1 MKHDFLSD
9 VERDYLK
16 RYEVK
21 DNQFIEV
28 EKEVKEEYIDYTEE
42 YDDFYWEEL
51 KKRKEEERQKWYK
64 KLREERFSHNDEW
77 WKERKSTIKTMV
89 EEGILP
95 NYILH
100 HLEVIDNIYEIS
112 KIC

>member
-1 MKHDFLSD
+1 MKNDFLSD

-28 EKEVKEEYIDYTEE
+28 EKEVKEDYIDYTEE

-64 KLREERFSHNDEW
+64 MLREERLSHDDKW
-77 WKERKSTIKTMV
+77 WKDRKSGIKAMV
-89 EEGILP
+89 EEGILSTD
-95 NYILH
+95 ILH
-100 HLEVIDNIYEIS
+100 HLEVIDNIYKIS

>member
-28 EKEVKEEYIDYTEE
+28 EKEVKEEYIDYIEE
-42 YDDFYWEEL
+42 YNDFFWEEV
-51 KKRKEEERQKWYK
+51 KKRKVEERQKWYEQ
-64 KLREERFSHNDEW
+64 LREERFSHNDEW
-77 WKERKSTIKTMV
+77 WKKRKSGIKAMV
-89 EEGILP
+89 EEGIFEKD
-95 NYILH
+95 ILH
-100 HLEVIDNIYEIS
+100 QIEVIDNIYEIS
-112 KIC
+112 KI

>member
-28 EKEVKEEYIDYTEE
+28 EKEVKEEYIDYIEE

-51 KKRKEEERQKWYK
+51 KKRKKEKRQKWYEQLK
-64 KLREERFSHNDEW
+64 KERFSHDDKW
-77 WKERKSTIKTMV
+77 WKERKSGIKAMV

-100 HLEVIDNIYEIS
+100 HLTVIDNIYEIS

>member
-64 KLREERFSHNDEW
+64 KLRDERFSHDDKW

-95 NYILH
+95 NYNLH
-100 HLEVIDNIYEIS
+100 HLEVIDNIYQIS

>member
-28 EKEVKEEYIDYTEE
+28 EKEVKEEYIDYIEK
-42 YDDFYWEEL
+42 YDDFFWEEL

-64 KLREERFSHNDEW
+64 MLREERLSHDDKW
-77 WKERKSTIKTMV
+77 WKERKSGIKAMV

-95 NYILH
+95 NDILH

>member
-16 RYEVK
+16 RYDVK

-28 EKEVKEEYIDYTEE
+28 EKEVKEEYIDYIEE

-51 KKRKEEERQKWYK
+51 KKRKEEKRQKWYK
-64 KLREERFSHNDEW
+64 MLKEERFSHDDKW
-77 WKERKSTIKTMV
+77 WKDRKSTIKAMV
-89 EEGILP
+89 EEGIFGKD
-95 NYILH
+95 ILQQI
-100 HLEVIDNIYEIS
+100 EVIDNIYEIS